1 MSRSISERWRTLRG
15 VARSLRIYYGNRQR
29 REAMERLYRRFV
41 KPGDLVF
48 DVGAH
53 VGDRVAAFRRLGA
66 RVVAVEPQPALRAT
80 LKLLHGRD
88 RAVTIEPFAL
98 GRADGTIT
106 FNLNLDNPTVS
117 TASPDFIRAA
127 AGAPG
132 WEGQAWTTAITV
144 PMTTLDALI
153 ARHGTP
159 AFVKID
165 VEGFEAEV
173 LAGLSRPVAALSFEF
188 TTIQREVANAAIDRC
203 VALGYASFNAA
214 LGESQTLV
222 HAAWLGAPQIAQWLA
237 ALPVAANSGDVYA
250 RLDPP

>member
-1 MSRSISERWRTLRG
+1 
-15 VARSLRIYYGNRQR
+15 VRSLRIYYGNRER
-29 REAMERLYRRFV
+29 RAAMERLYGRFI

-66 RVVAVEPQPALRAT
+66 RVVAVEPQPALRTT

-88 RAVTIEPFAL
+88 RAVTIEPVAL
-98 GRADGTIT
+98 GRSTGSVELK
-106 FNLNLDNPTVS
+106 LNLDNPTVS
-117 TASPDFIRAA
+117 TASAEFIRAA

-132 WEGQAWTTAITV
+132 WDDQRWSKTITV

-153 ARHGTP
+153 ARHGAP

-165 VEGFEAEV
+165 VEGFEAEA

-188 TTIQREVANAAIDRC
+188 TTIQPKVAAAAIDRC

-222 HAAWLGAPQIAQWLA
+222 HEPWLTAPQIAQWLA
-237 ALPVAANSGDVYA
+237 TLPQAANSGDVYA
-250 RLDPP
+250 ILDQP